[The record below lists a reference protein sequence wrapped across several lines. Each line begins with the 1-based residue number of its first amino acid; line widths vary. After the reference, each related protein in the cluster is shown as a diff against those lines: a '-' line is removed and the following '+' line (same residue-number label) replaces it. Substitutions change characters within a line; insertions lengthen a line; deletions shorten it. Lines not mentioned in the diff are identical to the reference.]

1 MNLMVCPQIQILQ
14 IIRINYDEYKKKTL
28 LQTRFA
34 PIINKSQ
41 QLITTQYILL
51 LEWKVKKSKNLERYA
66 LN

>member
-1 MNLMVCPQIQILQ
+1 MVCPQIQILQ

-51 LEWKVKKSKNLERYA
+51 LE
-66 LN
+66 